1 MKKFL
6 GILFLLIVIAVGVCV
21 FFFPGIPY
29 YYKCTHEFELLE
41 NTVSE
46 LPAGSVLPDDYAD
59 YSNLGVRVTAWGDM
73 EAQRTDDKNQGLWEN
88 KDGSHFISVYAENLG
103 DNYDFLDRTGISHE
117 ALDRYC
123 KAVEKT
129 TPEFPYDFVKLVA
142 SITMEDFDIHDS
154 KNAKTFYKMMGLK
167 NDEFC
172 HGADCSADLYIVDGV
187 GYHGYMRTLESAS
200 GENDAVINIYPEKNK
215 HRRYIISLSFT
226 DRDDILAI
234 AESVKLTE

>member
-29 YYKCTHEFELLE
+29 YYKCTHEFGLLE

-88 KDGSHFISVYAENLG
+88 KDGSHVISVYAENLG

-123 KAVEKT
+123 KAVKKA
-129 TPEFPYDFVKLVA
+129 TPETPYDFMKLVG
-142 SITMEDFDIHDS
+142 SVTMEDFDIHDS
-154 KNAKTFYKMMGLK
+154 KNAKTFYRIMSMK
-167 NDEFC
+167 ND
-172 HGADCSADLYIVDGV
+172 LYTGEDHPVELYSVDGV
-187 GYHGYMRTLESAS
+187 GYHGYMVIAEAP
-200 GENDAVINIYPEKNK
+200 ENHTETIINIYPEKNK

-234 AESVKLTE
+234 AEHIKLTE

>member
-29 YYKCTHEFELLE
+29 YYKCTHEFGLLE
-41 NTVSE
+41 NIVSE

-73 EAQRTDDKNQGLWEN
+73 EAQRTDDKNQGVWKN
-88 KDGSHFISVYAENLG
+88 RNGSHIISVYVDNLG

-123 KAVEKT
+123 KAVKKS
-129 TPEFPYDFVKLVA
+129 TPETQYDFVKLIC
-142 SITMEDFDIHDS
+142 SITMNDFDIHDS
-154 KNAKTFYKMMGLK
+154 KNAKTFYKMMSQK
-167 NDEFC
+167 NDLYIDED
-172 HGADCSADLYIVDGV
+172 HPVDLYIVDGV
-187 GYHGYMRTLESAS
+187 GYHGYMVIAETP
-200 GENDAVINIYPEKNK
+200 ENYTEAIINIYPEKNK
-215 HRRYIISLSFT
+215 HKRYIIDLSFT
-226 DRDDILAI
+226 DRDEILSI
-234 AESVKLTE
+234 AEHIKLTE